1 MSSLHKAIPS
11 PVRVE
16 VGKGQTLTFNRIG
29 LDIWS
34 EFCEYVLDRRTHRVS
49 NLSLNDDAKAGLYKD
64 LVGNGISMEEMLEE
78 ASTTDGMRWIICRC
92 CESDVS
98 NEELAQLISLSRIP
112 ALFQKLADMES
123 KAADED
129 QESDPKKEK
138 PTGVQ

>member
-16 VGKGQTLTFNRIG
+16 VGKGQTLIFNRIG

-78 ASTTDGMRWIICRC
+78 ASTTAGMRWIICRC

-123 KAADED
+123 KASEGEN
-129 QESDPKKEK
+129 ESDPKKGK
-138 PTGVQ
+138 PTGV

>member
-16 VGKGQTLTFNRIG
+16 VGKGQTLIFNRIG

-123 KAADED
+123 KASEGEN
-129 QESDPKKEK
+129 ESDPKKGK
-138 PTGVQ
+138 PTGV

>member
-16 VGKGQTLTFNRIG
+16 VGKGQTLIFNRIG

-49 NLSLNDDAKAGLYKD
+49 NLSLNDAAKAGLYKD
-64 LVGNGISMEEMLEE
+64 LVGNGIGMEEMLEE

-92 CESDVS
+92 CESDITD
-98 NEELAQLISLSRIP
+98 EELGQMIPLSQIP
-112 ALFQKLADMES
+112 AVFQKLADMES
-123 KAADED
+123 RTADED
-129 QESDPKKEK
+129 QESDPKEEK